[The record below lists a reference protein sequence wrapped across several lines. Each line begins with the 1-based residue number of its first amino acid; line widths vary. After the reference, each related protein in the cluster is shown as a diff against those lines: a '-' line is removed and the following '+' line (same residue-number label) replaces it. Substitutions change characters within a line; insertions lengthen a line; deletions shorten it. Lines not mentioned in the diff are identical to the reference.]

1 MSIILGVFK
10 LTFCLPSIPLA
21 YQYLSP
27 IEVCEAFSR
36 ALMRPVRYVRGP
48 IVFEVPVP
56 AGYREHL
63 QIFEETLGAKDA
75 PYFGPD
81 LEVKGTTLAQELWEG
96 NRDMEEYAKE
106 IFPIEERN
114 NGCRWMDDDES
125 DKDDPKQYQISA

>member
-1 MSIILGVFK
+1 
-10 LTFCLPSIPLA
+10 
-21 YQYLSP
+21 
-27 IEVCEAFSR
+27 
-36 ALMRPVRYVRGP
+36 MRPVRYVRGP
-48 IVFEVPVP
+48 VVFEVPVP

-63 QIFEETLGAKDA
+63 KIFEETLGSKDA

-81 LEVKGTTLAQELWEG
+81 LEVEGTKLAQELWEG

-125 DKDDPKQYQISA
+125 DKDDPKHYQISA